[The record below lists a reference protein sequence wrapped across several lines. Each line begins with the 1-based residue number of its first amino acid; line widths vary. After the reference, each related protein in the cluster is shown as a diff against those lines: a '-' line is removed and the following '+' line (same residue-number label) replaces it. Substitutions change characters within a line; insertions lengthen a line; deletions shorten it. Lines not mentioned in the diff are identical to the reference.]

1 MSHVSATQF
10 RQNLAHYL
18 DEVEASR
25 APLFV
30 TRQNAEPVVVIAES
44 EWSSLQ
50 ETLHLLSSPANARR
64 LLASIAEADAGQLIE
79 HDLPELTPDASD
91 LDQ

>member
-44 EWSSLQ
+44 EWSRLQ
-50 ETLHLLSSPANARR
+50 ETMHLWSSPANARR
-64 LLASIAEADAGQLIE
+64 LVSAMAQAEAGNLIE
-79 HDLPELTPDASD
+79 HDLPELAPDATD
-91 LDQ
+91 LGA

>member
-44 EWSSLQ
+44 EWSSIQ
-50 ETLHLLSSPANARR
+50 ETLHLLSSPTNARR
-64 LLASIAEADAGQLIE
+64 LMEAIAQADAGLGVERVLIE
-79 HDLPELTPDASD
+79 
-91 LDQ
+91 